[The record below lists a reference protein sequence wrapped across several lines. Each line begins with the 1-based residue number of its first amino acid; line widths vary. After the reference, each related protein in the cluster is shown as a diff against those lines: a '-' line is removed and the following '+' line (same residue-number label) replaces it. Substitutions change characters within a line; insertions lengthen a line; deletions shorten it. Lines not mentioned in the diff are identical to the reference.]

1 MLQRLSKSRKQ
12 EESNKTA
19 KVRRIDGGG
28 LTSSLSLRAFTV
40 VTSQRKAFLVMKL
53 LIS

>member
-1 MLQRLSKSRKQ
+1 MLQRLIKSREQ
-12 EESNKTA
+12 EKSDETA
-19 KVRRIDGGG
+19 KVRRVDGGG
-28 LTSSLSLRAFTV
+28 LTSSLSLSAITV